1 MIGGDTF
8 RTVFGGAPAHTE
20 SHLTEHLRA
29 MIRHGY
35 SPVLLKPGTKEP
47 ACILSSAAEAKANR
61 EAQAAAA
68 LAGARRTD
76 SIRHACGFHHVLDDP
91 GKVAVIAKRW
101 LERWGGANTGIHL
114 GRSRRLVV
122 DVDTVTERQEFVESW
137 VNFTPGQT
145 DQRAPGITVESPG
158 RYDNSK
164 QEWVHYGGGHW
175 YFTVPDD
182 FVFPVGKV
190 LKGPGGWAAMW
201 GQSYVLTP
209 PSTRA
214 EGAYRLVGG
223 EQPAPAWLLDQIT
236 AQGAARALTAG
247 QRQDTAMRG
256 GPIDRWSAAMPWAV
270 LLERHGWLEAGSVA
284 QCGCPDWTGPGEHA
298 NPKSATA
305 HDLACARFDTDE
317 GWGPLHIWTD
327 HPPEPLPAEGTV
339 TKLQFIAAMEY
350 AGDTAAAI
358 RALGLG
364 SDAAAHDLLGTGT
377 VSRPASL
384 ATPGATAGA
393 LSVPTWTGSEGE
405 DGSQAGDRYSAST
418 EPVSAGQTWPP
429 TDPFGTPETSR
440 LGPTPPA
447 DLPEVTPA
455 ASWAPI
461 DLGPYLDGTHVAPTA
476 TLLQRSDGLGLL
488 YPRMTHSLHG
498 ESESGKSWV
507 ALWELSRLIKAEMS
521 CAMVDFESDAGVVV
535 SRLLLLGTPG
545 ELIAKWFHYR
555 RPERSPAGDALEL
568 EAWNLLMSSAYVLVV
583 LDGVTDAM
591 GLFGK
596 ASKDND
602 DAAAF
607 AKLLPRQ
614 IADRTGAAVLMIDHV
629 TKDKDGRGRFA
640 LGGQAKMASLTG
652 AAFTVDVVSPLGEG
666 MRGELELRVAKD
678 RHGRIRGQAGA
689 MRSDRTQAVAR
700 FIFDSSQ
707 PWAPVVGLEP
717 QVDESGREQAVA
729 DARSAK
735 IVDHLKRYPG
745 QGQREISAEMGI
757 RQADLRP
764 LLEGLESAGVIEI
777 VKIGQKHTH
786 TVKDLSY
793 GTDPRTDSTDSD
805 PLYRANRTGS
815 DGIVP

>member
-29 MIRHGY
+29 MIRHGF

-47 ACILSSAAEAKANR
+47 ACILTSASEAKANR

-76 SIRHACGFHHVLDDP
+76 SIRHACGFRHVLDDP
-91 GKVAVIAKRW
+91 AKVGPIVKRF

-122 DVDTVTERQEFVESW
+122 DVDTVTEREGFRESW
-137 VNFTPGQT
+137 SMAAGPSGQYI
-145 DQRAPGITVESPG
+145 APGITVESPG
-158 RYDNSK
+158 RYDNSVQK
-164 QEWVHYGGGHW
+164 WVHYGGGHW

-182 FVFPVGKV
+182 FVFPAGKV

-201 GQSYVLTP
+201 GESYVLTP

-214 EGAYRLVGG
+214 EGPYRLVGG
-223 EQPAPAWLLDQIT
+223 EHPAPAWLLEQIT
-236 AQGAARALTAG
+236 AQGAARALVAG
-247 QRQDTAMRG
+247 QRQDSAVRG

-270 LLERHGWLEAGSVA
+270 LLERHGWLEAGTVA

-305 HDLACARFDTDE
+305 HDLACARYDTEE

-339 TKLQFIAAMEY
+339 TKLQFVSGMEY
-350 AGDTAAAI
+350 GGDTAAAI
-358 RALGLG
+358 KALGLG
-364 SDAAAHDLLGTGT
+364 SDAAAHDLMGSGTRPLPEPVPLQ
-377 VSRPASL
+377 VSEPVVTPQGSSVVAPGPGVTSADPF
-384 ATPGATAGA
+384 ATP
-393 LSVPTWTGSEGE
+393 SS
-405 DGSQAGDRYSAST
+405 
-418 EPVSAGQTWPP
+418 
-429 TDPFGTPETSR
+429 SR

-447 DLPEVTPA
+447 DVQDVS
-455 ASWAPI
+455 SWAPI

-476 TLLQRSDGLGLL
+476 TLLQRSDGVGLL

-507 ALWELSRLIKAEMS
+507 ALWELSRLIKAEMP
-521 CAMVDFESDAGVVV
+521 CAMIDFESDAGVVV
-535 SRLLLLGTPG
+535 SRLLLLGTPVK
-545 ELIAKWFHYR
+545 LIAKWFHYR
-555 RPERSPAGDALEL
+555 RPERSPAGDPEEL
-568 EAWNLLMSSAYVLVV
+568 AAWNALMITAYVLVV

-629 TKDKDGRGRFA
+629 TKDKEGRGRFMI
-640 LGGQAKMASLTG
+640 GGQAKMASLTG
-652 AAFTVDVVSPLGEG
+652 AAFTIDVVSPLGEG
-666 MRGELELRVAKD
+666 MRGELEIRVAKD
-678 RHGRIRGQAGA
+678 RHGRIRGKAGP
-689 MRSDRTQAVAR
+689 MRSDRTQAVGR
-700 FIFDSSQ
+700 FIFDSSS

-717 QVDESGREQAVA
+717 QVDEEARAAAVA
-729 DARSAK
+729 DARLFK
-735 IVDHLKRYPG
+735 IVTHLRTYPG
-745 QGQREISAEMGI
+745 QSQSEIARDTGI
-757 RQADLRP
+757 RPADVIRLVRELETDGVLR
-764 LLEGLESAGVIEI
+764 IE
-777 VKIGQKHTH
+777 KIGQKHSH
-786 TVKDLSY
+786 TVIDHSY
-793 GTDPRTDSTDSD
+793 GTERVEATPTPT
-805 PLYRANRTGS
+805 THT
-815 DGIVP
+815 

>member
-20 SHLTEHLRA
+20 SHLAEHLRA

-35 SPVLLKPGTKEP
+35 SPVLLKPGSKEP
-47 ACILSSAAEAKANR
+47 ACVLTSAGEAKANR
-61 EAQAAAA
+61 EAQAAAE
-68 LAGARRTD
+68 LAGARKVD
-76 SIRHACGFHHVLDDP
+76 SIRHACGFRHVLDDP
-91 GKVAVIAKRW
+91 ARVGPIVKRF
-101 LERWGGANTGIHL
+101 LERHGGANTGIHL

-122 DVDTVTERQEFVESW
+122 DVDTLAEREGFRESW
-137 VNFTPGQT
+137 SMAAGPSGQYI
-145 DQRAPGITVESPG
+145 APGITVESPG
-158 RYDNSK
+158 RYDNSAEK
-164 QEWVHYGGGHW
+164 WVHYGGGHW

-182 FVFPVGKV
+182 FVFPAGKV

-201 GQSYVLTP
+201 GESYVLTP
-209 PSTRA
+209 PSFRA
-214 EGAYRLVGG
+214 EGPYRLVGG
-223 EQPAPAWLLDQIT
+223 EHPAPTWLLEQIT
-236 AQGAARALTAG
+236 AQGAVQALVAG
-247 QRQDTAMRG
+247 QRQDSAVRG
-256 GPIDRWSAAMPWAV
+256 GPIDRWSAGMPWAV
-270 LLERHGWLEAGSVA
+270 LLERHGWLEAGTVA
-284 QCGCPDWTGPGEHA
+284 ECGCPNWSRPGDWA

-305 HDLACARFDTDE
+305 HDLACSRFDVDE
-317 GWGPLHIWTD
+317 GWGPLHIWTSS
-327 HPPEPLPAEGTV
+327 PPEPLPPEGTV
-339 TKLQFIAAMEY
+339 TKLQFVAAMEY
-350 AGDTAAAI
+350 GNDVAAAV

-364 SDAAAHDLLGTGT
+364 TDSAAHDLLGA
-377 VSRPASL
+377 RPL
-384 ATPGATAGA
+384 P
-393 LSVPTWTGSEGE
+393 
-405 DGSQAGDRYSAST
+405 SQ
-418 EPVSAGQTWPP
+418 VSAVYGPDVTPQGPGVAYPAPDVTQ
-429 TDPFGTPETSR
+429 TDPFATPETSR

-447 DLPEVTPA
+447 DLPEVSPTEPL

-507 ALWELSRLIKAEMS
+507 ALWELSRLIKAEMP

-545 ELIAKWFHYR
+545 ELISKWFAYR
-555 RPERSPAGDALEL
+555 RPERSPAGDPEEL
-568 EAWNLLMSSAYVLVV
+568 AAWNALMAAVYVLVV

-629 TKDKDGRGRFA
+629 TKDKDSRGRFA

-666 MRGELELRVAKD
+666 LRGELELRVAKD
-678 RHGRIRGQAGA
+678 RHGRIRGQAGP

-700 FIFDSSQ
+700 FVFDSSS

-717 QVDESGREQAVA
+717 QVDEEAVA
-729 DARSAK
+729 ERAADSRRVK
-735 IVDHLKRYPG
+735 ILDFLGRYPG
-745 QGQREISAEMGI
+745 SGTNEITAACGI
-757 RQADLRP
+757 RKEDARG
-764 LLEGLESAGVIEI
+764 LLAAMQDEGTIMVE
-777 VKIGQKHTH
+777 KIGAKFCH
-786 TVKDLSY
+786 TVTLTESN
-793 GTDPRTDSTDSD
+793 G
-805 PLYRANRTGS
+805 
-815 DGIVP
+815 

>member
-35 SPVLLKPGTKEP
+35 SPVLLKPGSKEP

-61 EAQAAAA
+61 EAQAAAE

-76 SIRHACGFHHVLDDP
+76 SIRHACGFRHVLDDP
-91 GKVAVIAKRW
+91 AKVGPVVKRF

-122 DVDTVTERQEFVESW
+122 DVDTVAERQGFVESW

-158 RYDNSK
+158 RYDNSAQK
-164 QEWVHYGGGHW
+164 WVHQGGGHW

-182 FVFPVGKV
+182 FVFPIGKV

-201 GQSYVLTP
+201 GESYVLTP

-214 EGAYRLVGG
+214 EGPYRLVGG
-223 EQPAPAWLLDQIT
+223 EHAAPAWLLGQIT
-236 AQGAARALTAG
+236 AQGAARAMAAD

-339 TKLQFIAAMEY
+339 TKLQFVSAMEY
-350 AGDTAAAI
+350 GGDTAAAI
-358 RALGLG
+358 KALGLG
-364 SDAAAHDLLGTGT
+364 SDAAAHLIG
-377 VSRPASL
+377 PASFSPIRAE
-384 ATPGATAGA
+384 ATGNGWDEVVPGGF
-393 LSVPTWTGSEGE
+393 V
-405 DGSQAGDRYSAST
+405 
-418 EPVSAGQTWPP
+418 AGQSMESSSPA
-429 TDPFGTPETSR
+429 DPFGTPSSSR

-447 DLPEVTPA
+447 DVQDVTPTEPL

-507 ALWELSRLIKAEMS
+507 ALWELSRLIKAEMP

-545 ELIAKWFHYR
+545 ELISKWFAYR
-555 RPERSPAGDALEL
+555 RPERSPAGDPEEL
-568 EAWNLLMSSAYVLVV
+568 AAWNALMAAVYVLVV

-629 TKDKDGRGRFA
+629 TKDKDSRGRFA

-652 AAFTVDVVSPLGEG
+652 AAFTVDVIEPLGEG
-666 MRGELELRVAKD
+666 LRGELELRVAKD
-678 RHGRIRGQAGA
+678 RHGRIRGQAGP

-700 FIFDSSQ
+700 FVFDSTQ
-707 PWAPVVGLEP
+707 PWAPVVALVP

-735 IVDHLKRYPG
+735 IVDHLRRYPG

-757 RQADLRP
+757 RQADLQP
-764 LLEGLESAGVIEI
+764 LLGGLEAAGVIEI

-786 TVKDLSY
+786 TVIDLSY
-793 GTDPRTDSTDSD
+793 GTDPRTDSTDTRV
-805 PLYRANRTGS
+805 PYRANRTES

>member
-47 ACILSSAAEAKANR
+47 ACILTSAAEAKANR
-61 EAQAAAA
+61 DAQAAAA
-68 LAGARRTD
+68 LSGAKRTD
-76 SIRHACGFHHVLDDP
+76 SIRHACGFRHVLDDP
-91 GKVAVIAKRW
+91 AKVGPIVKRF
-101 LERWGGANTGIHL
+101 LERHGGANTGIHL

-122 DVDTVTERQEFVESW
+122 DVDTVEERSGFLRSW
-137 VNFTPGQT
+137 YLAAGNVTAGEL
-145 DQRAPGITVESPG
+145 PGITVESPG
-158 RYDNSK
+158 RYDNTAQK
-164 QEWVHYGGGHW
+164 WVHRGGGHW

-182 FVFPVGKV
+182 YVFPIGKV
-190 LKGPGGWAAMW
+190 LKGSGGWAAMW
-201 GQSYVLTP
+201 GESYVLTP

-214 EGAYRLVGG
+214 EGPYRLVGG
-223 EQPAPAWLLDQIT
+223 EQPAPGWLLEQIT
-236 AQGAARALTAG
+236 AQGAARALLAG
-247 QRQDTAMRG
+247 QRQDGALRG
-256 GPIDRWSAAMPWAV
+256 GPIDRWSAVMPWAV
-270 LLERHGWLEAGSVA
+270 LLERHGWAEAGTVA
-284 QCGCPDWTGPGEHA
+284 ECGCPNWSRPGDWA

-305 HDLACARFDTDE
+305 HDLACSRFDVDE
-317 GWGPLHIWTD
+317 GWGPLHIWTSS
-327 HPPEPLPAEGTV
+327 PPEPLPPEGTV
-339 TKLQFIAAMEY
+339 TKLQFVTAMEY
-350 AGDTAAAI
+350 GNDTGAAI
-358 RALGLG
+358 RALRLG
-364 SDAAAHDLLGTGT
+364 TDSAAHDLL
-377 VSRPASL
+377 RPL
-384 ATPGATAGA
+384 P
-393 LSVPTWTGSEGE
+393 
-405 DGSQAGDRYSAST
+405 SQ
-418 EPVSAGQTWPP
+418 VSAVYGPDVTPQGLGVTHPAP
-429 TDPFGTPETSR
+429 DVTQADPFATPETSR

-447 DLPEVTPA
+447 DLPEVLPTEPL

-535 SRLLLLGTPG
+535 SRLLLLGTPPA
-545 ELIAKWFHYR
+545 LISKWFHYR
-555 RPERSPAGDALEL
+555 RPERSPAGDEQEL
-568 EAWNLLMSSAYVLVV
+568 AAWNLLMAAAYVLVV

-652 AAFTVDVVSPLGEG
+652 AAYTVDVVSPLGEG

-678 RHGRIRGQAGA
+678 RHGRIRGQAGP

-700 FIFDSSQ
+700 FIFDSSS

-717 QVDESGREQAVA
+717 QVDEEATAQAA
-729 DARSAK
+729 SDARLSR
-735 IVDHLKRYPG
+735 IVDYLRRYPG
-745 QGQREISAEMGI
+745 QSQAQIRTECSIRMGDV
-757 RQADLRP
+757 AP
-764 LLEGLESAGVIEI
+764 LLAELESSGVIRIE
-777 VKIGQKHTH
+777 KIGQKHTH
-786 TVKDLSY
+786 TVIDLSY
-793 GTDPRTDSTDSD
+793 GVTATTTTE
-805 PLYRANRTGS
+805 PLPGS
-815 DGIVP
+815 G

>member
-47 ACILSSAAEAKANR
+47 ACILTSAGEAKANR

-76 SIRHACGFHHVLDDP
+76 SIRHACGFRHVLDDP
-91 GKVAVIAKRW
+91 AKVGPIVKRF

-122 DVDTVTERQEFVESW
+122 DVDTVTERQGFDRSW
-137 VNFTPGQT
+137 WDNAGPGT
-145 DQRAPGITVESPG
+145 DPGWAPGITVESPG
-158 RYDNSK
+158 RYDNSAQK
-164 QEWVHYGGGHW
+164 WVHQGGGHW

-182 FVFPVGKV
+182 FVFPAGKV

-201 GQSYVLTP
+201 GESYVLTP
-209 PSTRA
+209 PSFRA
-214 EGAYRLVGG
+214 EGPYRLVGG
-223 EQPAPAWLLDQIT
+223 EYPGPAWLLEQIT
-236 AQGAARALTAG
+236 AQGAARALAAG
-247 QRQDTAMRG
+247 QRQDSAMRG

-298 NPKSATA
+298 SPKSATA
-305 HDLACARFDTDE
+305 HDLACARFDTNE

-339 TKLQFIAAMEY
+339 TKLQFVSAMEY
-350 AGDTAAAI
+350 GGDTAAAI
-358 RALGLG
+358 KALGLG
-364 SDAAAHDLLGTGT
+364 SDAAAHDLMGSGTRPQPEPVPPQVST
-377 VSRPASL
+377 VYGPVV
-384 ATPGATAGA
+384 TPQSSGV
-393 LSVPTWTGSEGE
+393 SVPESDVT
-405 DGSQAGDRYSAST
+405 
-418 EPVSAGQTWPP
+418 P
-429 TDPFGTPETSR
+429 TDPFATPSSSR

-447 DLPEVTPA
+447 DVPDVTPA
-455 ASWAPI
+455 EPLASWAPI

-507 ALWELSRLIKAEMS
+507 ALWELSRLIKAEMP

-535 SRLLLLGTPG
+535 SRLLLLGTPV

-555 RPERSPAGDALEL
+555 RPERSPAGDPEEL
-568 EAWNLLMSSAYVLVV
+568 AAWNVLMITAYVLVV

-629 TKDKDGRGRFA
+629 TKDKDSRGRFA

-652 AAFTVDVVSPLGEG
+652 AAFTVDVLQPLGEG
-666 MRGELELRVAKD
+666 LMGELELRVAKD
-678 RHGRIRGQAGA
+678 RHGRLRGQAGP

-707 PWAPVVGLEP
+707 PWAPVVALEP
-717 QVDESGREQAVA
+717 PADEEEVTERA
-729 DARSAK
+729 DAGRRAK
-735 IVDHLKRYPG
+735 VLDYMTRYPG
-745 QGQREISAEMGI
+745 QNLNEIVANAGVGRTWLVGLLKELQDEGVVMVEKVGQR
-757 RQADLRP
+757 
-764 LLEGLESAGVIEI
+764 
-777 VKIGQKHTH
+777 HNH
-786 TVKDLSY
+786 TVV
-793 GTDPRTDSTDSD
+793 RTPEVTEPGQNDH
-805 PLYRANRTGS
+805 LRNF
-815 DGIVP
+815 

>member
-76 SIRHACGFHHVLDDP
+76 SIRHACGFRHVLDDP
-91 GKVAVIAKRW
+91 AKVGPIVKRF

-122 DVDTVTERQEFVESW
+122 DVDTSEERSAFMQEWSLHPVEQGR
-137 VNFTPGQT
+137 V
-145 DQRAPGITVESPG
+145 AGITVESPG
-158 RYDNSK
+158 RYDNSAQK
-164 QEWVHYGGGHW
+164 WVHYGGGHW

-182 FVFPVGKV
+182 FVFPAGKV

-201 GQSYVLTP
+201 GESYVLTP

-214 EGAYRLVGG
+214 EGPYRLVGG
-223 EQPAPAWLLDQIT
+223 EHPAAVWLLEQIT
-236 AQGAARALTAG
+236 AQGAARALEAG

-256 GPIDRWSAAMPWAV
+256 GPIDRWSAEMPWSV
-270 LLERHGWLEAGSVA
+270 LLERHGWLEAGTVA

-305 HDLACARFDTDE
+305 HDLACARFDTNE

-339 TKLQFIAAMEY
+339 TKLQFVSAMEY
-350 AGDTAAAI
+350 GSDTAAAI
-358 RALGLG
+358 KALGLG
-364 SDAAAHDLLGTGT
+364 SDAAAHDLMGSGRVPVPLQ
-377 VSRPASL
+377 VS
-384 ATPGATAGA
+384 
-393 LSVPTWTGSEGE
+393 
-405 DGSQAGDRYSAST
+405 
-418 EPVSAGQTWPP
+418 EPVVTPQGSGVAVPGSDVTSA
-429 TDPFGTPETSR
+429 DPFSTPSSSR

-447 DLPEVTPA
+447 DVPDVSPTEPL

-476 TLLQRSDGLGLL
+476 TLLQRSDGVGLL

-507 ALWELSRLIKAEMS
+507 ALWELSRLIKAEMP

-535 SRLLLLGTPG
+535 SRLLLLGTPV

-555 RPERSPAGDALEL
+555 RPERSPAGDPEEL
-568 EAWNLLMSSAYVLVV
+568 AAWNALMITAYVLVV

-629 TKDKDGRGRFA
+629 TKDKDSRGRFA

-652 AAFTVDVVSPLGEG
+652 AAFTVDVLQPLGEG
-666 MRGELELRVAKD
+666 LMGELELRVAKD
-678 RHGRIRGQAGA
+678 RHGRLRGQAGA
-689 MRSDRTQAVAR
+689 MRDDRTQAVAR

-707 PWAPVVGLEP
+707 PWAPVVALEP
-717 QVDESGREQAVA
+717 PADEMAA
-729 DARSAK
+729 LAAAHDARLVK
-735 IVDHLKRYPG
+735 IVDYLRRYPG
-745 QGQREISAEMGI
+745 QSQTQIQAECGLK
-757 RQADLRP
+757 RNDVAG
-764 LLEGLESAGVIEI
+764 LLATLESEGVIRIE
-777 VKIGQKHTH
+777 KIGQKHTH
-786 TVKDLSY
+786 TVINHSYRSPDHDPQPVPTGTLARVPVPDLQ
-793 GTDPRTDSTDSD
+793 
-805 PLYRANRTGS
+805 
-815 DGIVP
+815 

>member
-76 SIRHACGFHHVLDDP
+76 SIRHACGFRHVLDDP
-91 GKVAVIAKRW
+91 GKVGPIVKRF
-101 LERWGGANTGIHL
+101 LERHGGANTGIHL

-122 DVDTVTERQEFVESW
+122 DVDTVEERYGFEVALA
-137 VNFTPGQT
+137 TGG
-145 DQRAPGITVESPG
+145 DGMPGITVESPG

-182 FVFPVGKV
+182 FVFPIGKV

-201 GQSYVLTP
+201 GESYVLTP

-214 EGAYRLVGG
+214 EGPYRLVGG
-223 EQPAPAWLLDQIT
+223 EHPGPGWLLDQIT
-236 AQGAARALTAG
+236 EQGAARALASG
-247 QRQDTAMRG
+247 QRQDSAMRG
-256 GPIDRWSAAMPWAV
+256 GPIDRWSATMPWAV

-305 HDLACARFDTDE
+305 HDLACARFDVEE

-327 HPPEPLPAEGTV
+327 HPPEPLPPEGTV
-339 TKLQFIAAMEY
+339 TKLQFAAAMEY
-350 AGDTAAAI
+350 AGDTGAAI

-364 SDAAAHDLLGTGT
+364 SDAAAHDLFGRGT
-377 VSRPASL
+377 VGTALPAGPMTRVR
-384 ATPGATAGA
+384 A
-393 LSVPTWTGSEGE
+393 E
-405 DGSQAGDRYSAST
+405 DGGREQG
-418 EPVSAGQTWPP
+418 EPVAGSAVSAAQTGAPP
-429 TDPFGTPETSR
+429 DPFATPETSR

-447 DLPEVTPA
+447 DLPEISPTEPL

-507 ALWELSRLIKAEMS
+507 ALWELSRLIKAEMA
-521 CAMVDFESDAGVVV
+521 CAMVDFESDAAVVV
-535 SRLLLLGTPG
+535 SRLLLLGTPAG
-545 ELIAKWFHYR
+545 LIAKWFAYR
-555 RPERSPAGDALEL
+555 RPERSPAGDEQEL
-568 EAWNLLMSSAYVLVV
+568 AAWNALMATAYALVV

-629 TKDKDGRGRFA
+629 TKDKDSRGRFA

-666 MRGELELRVAKD
+666 LRGELELRVAKD
-678 RHGRIRGQAGA
+678 RHGRIRGQAGP

-700 FIFDSSQ
+700 FVFDSTS
-707 PWAPVVGLEP
+707 PWAPVVALIP
-717 QVDESGREQAVA
+717 QADEEA
-729 DARSAK
+729 DQERVTDSRRAK
-735 IVDHLKRYPG
+735 ILDYLGRYPG
-745 QGQREISAEMGI
+745 SGLNEITAACGVRKEDA
-757 RQADLRP
+757 RV
-764 LLEGLESAGVIEI
+764 LLAALQDDGLILVE
-777 VKIGQKHTH
+777 KIGAKHCH
-786 TVKDLSY
+786 TV
-793 GTDPRTDSTDSD
+793 TQR
-805 PLYRANRTGS
+805 
-815 DGIVP
+815 